1 MEKAWR
7 WSKAHT
13 ERKYRE
19 GGPHCPGWGFGQG
32 FLEEA
37 VLRLK
42 LKGRSCELGEEWAN
56 CSRRSRGRKG
66 KTEGLGLWSS
76 FPCDPED

>member
-1 MEKAWR
+1 M
-7 WSKAHT
+7 
-13 ERKYRE
+13 
-19 GGPHCPGWGFGQG
+19 
-32 FLEEA
+32 
-37 VLRLK
+37 LRLK

-76 FPCDPED
+76 SPCDPEDRVMPLCYLLGESQCLVGSPGSAPECHVQKL

>member
-42 LKGRSCELGEEWAN
+42 LKGQSCELGEE
-56 CSRRSRGRKG
+56 
-66 KTEGLGLWSS
+66 
-76 FPCDPED
+76 